1 MSTSLTYTEFVAFV
15 QEHCDS
21 DTTVARVKALIREA
35 TFGRTVE
42 WSRFPI
48 DYRASYDQTAG
59 RYLVVMHN
67 RIVGGQ
73 QSPTPSIVRGLL
85 CSSQAL
91 FDAGC
96 GAGMGDARNVAERAR
111 FCNVYTMM
119 LMVTRNANKSSI
131 NESYARG
138 YVAGWSSVTSGTMA

>member
-1 MSTSLTYTEFVAFV
+1 MPTSLTYTEFVAFI
-15 QEHCDS
+15 QEHCDP
-21 DTTVARVKALIREA
+21 DTTVARVKHLIHEA
-35 TFGRTVE
+35 TFGRTVA
-42 WSRFPI
+42 WSHFPI
-48 DYRASYDQTAG
+48 DYRVSYDSTAG

-73 QSPTPSIVRGLL
+73 QSPTPSVVRGLL

-96 GAGMGDARNVAERAR
+96 GAGMSDARNVAERAR
-111 FCNVYTMM
+111 FCNVYAMM
-119 LMVTRNANKSSI
+119 LMVTRTANKSHI
-131 NESYARG
+131 NETYARG